1 MAAETL
7 SGVQAAM
14 YFNNGTRSDGTV
26 IEKAVSLPA
35 LNAANYDTAKVWAVI
50 NYAQDVISLT
60 YRRTAVKKTYALT
73 NS

>member
-1 MAAETL
+1 MATETL
-7 SGVQAAM
+7 SGVQATM

-26 IEKAVSLPA
+26 IEKGISLPT
-35 LNAANYDTAKVWAVI
+35 LNAANYDSSKVWNVI

-60 YRRTAVKKTYALT
+60 YRRTAVKKTYALS